1 MKKTDK
7 KAALLKTLQAELNR
21 RTQTENEAIRL
32 ISSGECEKAIEL
44 LESLDD
50 QIVKDIEAEMDR
62 LDQEPEEETDE
73 TEDAESDEQAKQFL
87 RVFLLDV
94 WSHLVVALQRK
105 DTASFEWVI
114 QRHAEKLIKL
124 QNER

>member
-1 MKKTDK
+1 MKKIDK
-7 KAALLKTLQAELNR
+7 KTELLKKLQAELDR
-21 RTQTENEAIRL
+21 RRQVENEAIRL
-32 ISSGECEKAIEL
+32 ISSGECEKACEL
-44 LESLDD
+44 LDSLDD
-50 QIVKDIEAEMDR
+50 QIVKDIDAKLDN
-62 LDQEPEEETDE
+62 LDQESEETDE
-73 TEDAESDEQAKQFL
+73 TEDTESDEQAKQFL